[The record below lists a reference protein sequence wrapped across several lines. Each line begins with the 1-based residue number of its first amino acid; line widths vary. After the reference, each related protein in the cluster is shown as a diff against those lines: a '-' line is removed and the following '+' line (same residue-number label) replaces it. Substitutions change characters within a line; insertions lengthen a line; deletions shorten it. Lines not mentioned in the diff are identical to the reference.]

1 MSRIKVTFN
10 APVTIYFLLIMLAAT
25 IANEM
30 TNGWVNHIFG
40 CSSELS
46 FHPMIIMGYITH
58 IFCHANMEHFFGNA
72 IFLLL
77 LMPILEE
84 KYGSWTLIGMI
95 FITAFITGILN
106 ALFLSTGLVGASGIV
121 FMCII
126 MSSLTMCKAGEIPF
140 TFILVFI
147 CYIGK
152 EVISGILIADNVSRF
167 GHIIGGCSG
176 AILGKLV
183 GREKNS

>member
-10 APVTIYFLLIMLAAT
+10 APVTIMFLALMLAAT
-25 IANEM
+25 IGNYLTLGM
-30 TNGWVNHIFG
+30 VNNIFG
-40 CSSELS
+40 CKPVLS
-46 FHPMIIMGYITH
+46 FHPMIVMGYFTH
-58 IFCHANMEHFFGNA
+58 IFCHANLEHFFGNA

-77 LMPILEE
+77 LMPLLEE
-84 KYGSWTLIGMI
+84 KYGSLTLIIMI
-95 FITAFITGILN
+95 FTTAFITGILN
-106 ALFLSTGLVGASGIV
+106 AVLLSTGLVGASGIV

-140 TFILVFI
+140 TFILVFV

-152 EVISGILIADNVSRF
+152 EVISGLLVDDNVSRF

-176 AILGKLV
+176 AVLGKV
-183 GREKNS
+183 FGRERQ